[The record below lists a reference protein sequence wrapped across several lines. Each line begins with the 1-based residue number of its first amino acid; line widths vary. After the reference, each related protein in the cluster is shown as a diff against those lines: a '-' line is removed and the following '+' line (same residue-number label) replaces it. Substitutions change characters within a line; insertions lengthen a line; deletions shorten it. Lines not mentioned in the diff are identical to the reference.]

1 MLSFCAGIL
10 KITCICLLSHIG
22 LPIKMNADVKI
33 HITGPFFGNNICQD
47 KIMSIESVMKAS
59 CFLLKCHIKKMARH
73 VCAETIS
80 IQQLLRIEL
89 LITFCQR

>member
-1 MLSFCAGIL
+1 
-10 KITCICLLSHIG
+10 
-22 LPIKMNADVKI
+22 MNADVKI